1 MVIGNVRYRNEG
13 AAELH
18 DVLRVTFWKKIHCTW
33 VGKTDL
39 FPGSAIYLKV
49 EIGQTLK

>member
-18 DVLRVTFWKKIHCTW
+18 DVLRVTFLEKDTLYLGWKN
-33 VGKTDL
+33 
-39 FPGSAIYLKV
+39 
-49 EIGQTLK
+49 